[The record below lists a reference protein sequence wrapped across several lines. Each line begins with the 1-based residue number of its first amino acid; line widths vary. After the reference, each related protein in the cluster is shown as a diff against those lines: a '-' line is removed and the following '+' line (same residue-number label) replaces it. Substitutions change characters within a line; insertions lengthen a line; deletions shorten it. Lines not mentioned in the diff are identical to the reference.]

1 MKNMFFGQVDMK
13 NMFFLTR
20 RHEVMFFGQVDMW
33 RLAQQKKGNRRRL
46 WRLAVATHPR
56 TQANEVIVD

>member
-1 MKNMFFGQVDMK
+1 M
-13 NMFFLTR
+13 TS
-20 RHEVMFFGQVDMW
+20 RHEEHVFRKEDMW